1 MEREKNM
8 KLPFSLWSD
17 DVGKKVYKITQTYLL
32 TVEQYVKANDK
43 DEAFDV
49 ILDKGGINH
58 NKIDKFLTN
67 EDFEFCETT
76 YVDVDSPETKIEYQ
90 GSIVKEDDD
99 IKCDNYEPEFKDTI
113 IPFNKRFGRH
123 A

>member
-1 MEREKNM
+1 M

-76 YVDVDSPETKIEYQ
+76 YVDVDSPETKIEY
-90 GSIVKEDDD
+90 
-99 IKCDNYEPEFKDTI
+99 
-113 IPFNKRFGRH
+113 
-123 A
+123 

>member
-1 MEREKNM
+1 M

-17 DVGKKVYKITQTYLL
+17 DVGKNVYKVTQTYTLI
-32 TVEQYVKANDK
+32 VEQYVKAHNK

-49 ILDKGGINH
+49 FLNKGGVNH
-58 NKIDKFLTN
+58 DKIDKFLTN

-76 YVDVDSPETKIEYQ
+76 YVDVDSPETDIQYQ
-90 GSIVKEDDD
+90 GAIVKEEEDV
-99 IKCDNYEPEFKDTI
+99 KCDFFEPEFKDTVV
-113 IPFNKRFGRH
+113 PFNKRFGRH

>member
-1 MEREKNM
+1 M

-17 DVGKKVYKITQTYLL
+17 DIGKNVYKVTQTYTLI
-32 TVEQYVKANDK
+32 VEQYVKAHNK

-49 ILDKGGINH
+49 VLNKGGVNH
-58 NKIDKFLTN
+58 DKIDKFLTN

-76 YVDVDSPETKIEYQ
+76 FVDVDSPETDIQYQ
-90 GSIVKEDDD
+90 GAIVKDDEDV
-99 IKCDNYEPEFKDTI
+99 KCDFFEPEFKDAVV
-113 IPFNKRFGRH
+113 PFNKKFGRH